1 MKVTVNVCIPG
12 IPDRTSSVSIERIPT
27 YTNPHSRLVYD
38 TINIGDKV
46 FIPLNYG
53 HKLGYYLGKSASDNF
68 QYIEINWS
76 TFGTGNSK
84 NTPVRGDFYLKEELA
99 HVDNSIKLQMI
110 DYIAAFNRGERSFT
124 FNILVNQ

>member
-1 MKVTVNVCIPG
+1 MKVIVNVQTLG
-12 IPDRTSSVSIERIPT
+12 TPDRTTSVNVEKISSHP
-27 YTNPHSRLVYD
+27 NPHSKIIND

-46 FIPLNYG
+46 FVPLNYG

-68 QYIEINWS
+68 QYIEINWR

-84 NTPVRGDFYLKEELA
+84 NTPIRGDFYLKEELL
-99 HVDNSIKLQMI
+99 HVDNSIKLQMF

-124 FNILVNQ
+124 FNISVNQ